1 MLGYDA
7 VPRQRRKSLS
17 NTGISQLHHHNSPQQ
32 IARFNMRYIYASGGL
47 AFLTIC
53 FYLNFIHQSTFDGLS
68 FFGDKFKSSV
78 SPSADFTP
86 TNNMSAAYGDSYWLA
101 NIEHQGKAAFNPD
114 FQGYKGKFKVCST

>member
-17 NTGISQLHHHNSPQQ
+17 NTELPNLNHHISSQQ
-32 IARFNMRYIYASGGL
+32 KSAQFNMRYIYASSGL

-68 FFGDKFKSSV
+68 FLGDKFKSSV
-78 SPSADFTP
+78 SPSVDIVP
-86 TNNMSAAYGDSYWLA
+86 TSNMSDYGDSYWLA
-101 NIEHQGKAAFNPD
+101 NVKHQGKAAFNPD
-114 FQGYKGKFKVCST
+114 FQGYKGI